1 MPGNQENGS
10 GDLPPAVRMNVL
22 YPVFPAGR
30 LPTMLRV
37 ALLGAVVAGAYGVL
51 HDQVSYAISPEYF
64 TKMKF
69 RQFAWAD
76 VGLPPRAFASE
87 VGFLATWWVGLIAG
101 WFAARAGLA
110 ELPPPERG
118 RCTVRCFGIVLAVTP
133 AVGLAAAL
141 LGYAVTQTGDLHDW
155 ADVRYDLGVEDLP
168 GFVVV
173 AYLHSGGY
181 LGALLGLIATVV
193 YVRRC
198 LARVRRAGGGA

>member
-1 MPGNQENGS
+1 
-10 GDLPPAVRMNVL
+10 MNVL

-37 ALLGAVVAGAYGVL
+37 ALLGAAVAGTYGAL

-110 ELPPPERG
+110 ELPPPQRG
-118 RCTVRCFGIVLAVTP
+118 RCTARCFGIVLAVVP
-133 AVGLAAAL
+133 AVGLAGAL
-141 LGYAVTQTGDLHDW
+141 LGYAVALAGDLREW
-155 ADVRYDLGVEDLP
+155 SDVRFVYGIDDLR

-173 AYLHSGGY
+173 AYLHGGGY
-181 LGALLGLIATVV
+181 LGALVGLVAAVV

-198 LARVRRAGGGA
+198 LARSRRAAGSVS